1 MDLAQLDQQAIKAAI
16 ENNWEKAQKIN
27 QEIVKKDPDNLSALN
42 RLARAWVELGKISRA
57 QKTYRK
63 VLLLDADNPIAT
75 KNLEKLAKTGQS
87 KKGLTPKKRSV
98 TLRDIFLEESG
109 KTKVIKLVK
118 LAGAPTLSFQ
128 DNADPVLLVPKKR
141 KVSVTTEEGTYLG
154 SIPDDL
160 SQRLIRL
167 IQGGNRYEAYVKAV
181 EKGEMQIFI
190 REVFRSQKFKN
201 LPSFTPSGS
210 SYSAYLDP
218 KTFYQ
223 EKPEIA
229 PTGEEEEL
237 ES

>member
-1 MDLAQLDQQAIKAAI
+1 MDLAQLDQKAIKAAI
-16 ENNWEKAQKIN
+16 ENNWEKAQKVN
-27 QEIVKKDPDNLSALN
+27 REIIKKDPNNLSALN
-42 RLARAWVELGKISRA
+42 RLARAWVELGKISQA
-57 QKTYRK
+57 QKTYQK
-63 VLLLDADNPIAT
+63 VLSLDTDNPIAT

-87 KKGLTPKKRSV
+87 KKGTAQKKRTA

-109 KTKVIKLVK
+109 KTKVVKLVK
-118 LAGAPTLSFQ
+118 LAGAPTLSSQ
-128 DNADPVLLVPKKR
+128 DNADPVFLVPKKR

-181 EKGEMQIFI
+181 EKGEIQIFI

-201 LPSFTPSGS
+201 LPSFTHSGS

-223 EKPEIA
+223 EKPEVA
-229 PTGEEEEL
+229 PTGEEEGL
-237 ES
+237 EG